1 MTNPRF
7 VIYKD
12 VARYYRWYLQAV
24 NGEKVAASEAYTLKQ
39 SAINSAHCVK
49 QISWSADIVDSTN

>member
-12 VARYYRWYLQAV
+12 AAGYHRWRLQAI
-24 NGEKVAASEAYTLKQ
+24 NGEKVAASEAYSSKQ
-39 SAINSAHCVK
+39 ASINSASRVK
-49 QISWSADIVDSTN
+49 LIAWSADIVDSTI